1 MIAHTG
7 GTTTTEFMS
16 GLETLWKCKD
26 VSSVDPGAIGASR
39 GWSSLAAFRMPLQRR
54 ASRDIFGA
62 VLRLRERIRRRR
74 A

>member
-16 GLETLWKCKD
+16 GLETLWKRKD
-26 VSSVDPGAIGASR
+26 VTSVDPGGIEAGR
-39 GWSSLAAFRMPLQRR
+39 RWLSLAAFRMPLQRR